1 MTWSESDEFPKE
13 QPKTRFSVT
22 PDKLEEISS
31 DFLLAADSIIINS
44 QAQAELD
51 APSRGYSPA
60 IILLAFALKAEMKA
74 LILFA
79 QDQEYVDGSIA
90 SVDLDQCSLADFWI
104 LAEPILREMHPDNQT
119 GSLDR
124 AAAVIE
130 NLQTRIESMESI
142 EYSIHHGCKSM
153 TSSAK
158 DGFISLIEIQGA
170 VKGVHSFICV
180 SLSILRDS
188 TG

>member
-1 MTWSESDEFPKE
+1 MTWNENDEFPKE

-60 IILLAFALKAEMKA
+60 IILLAFALKAQMKA
-74 LILFA
+74 LVLFA

-90 SVDLDQCSLADFWI
+90 SVDLDQCSLSDFWI
-104 LAEPILREMHPDNQT
+104 LTEPILREMHPDNQT

-130 NLQTRIESMESI
+130 NLQTRIESIESV
-142 EYSIHHGCKSM
+142 EYSIHHGSESM

-188 TG
+188 ME